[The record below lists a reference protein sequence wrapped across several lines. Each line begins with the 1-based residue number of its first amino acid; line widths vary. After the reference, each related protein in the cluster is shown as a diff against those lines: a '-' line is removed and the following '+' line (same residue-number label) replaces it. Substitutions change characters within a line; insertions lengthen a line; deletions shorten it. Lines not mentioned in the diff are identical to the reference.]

1 MNVLEN
7 LGTFWWVLGGCSVSY
22 LAGFR
27 LFSKVLEG
35 LAVEGNGKLSCS
47 DLKKTYMF
55 KPLAGLKKI
64 GQAASFGATGE
75 KLERHIVIHC

>member
-1 MNVLEN
+1 MDVLEN
-7 LGTFWWVLGGCSVSY
+7 LGKVWWVLGGCRVSY

-35 LAVEGNGKLSCS
+35 LAMEGNGKLSCS

-55 KPLAGLKKI
+55 KPLAG
-64 GQAASFGATGE
+64 
-75 KLERHIVIHC
+75 